1 MEEKHGDELVTD
13 LTSLVEP
20 NSQAISDQGV
30 TSGLDFMGEM
40 GEDDFPKPSGTAIIG
55 ELLYGRYRI
64 LSLIAKGGMGEV
76 YKAKVETSAQEKFV
90 AVKILSERY
99 AERKESLYRFM
110 REVGSITVLKHPNL
124 VAVSDIGLLANGC
137 PYYVMDYIEGKSLA
151 DILSAEGKLDTER
164 ARRMFVQ
171 LAGALA
177 VAHERGIIHRDIK
190 PSNILVHRDEN
201 GEQIKLVDFGIAKRE
216 VDQDEIQKL
225 TAQGTVFGSPLYM
238 SPEQCEGR
246 ATDARSDVYST
257 CCTFYECLKG
267 QPPFLGETPL
277 QTMGMH
283 RSETPPAL
291 GLTGLD
297 GFLIESAI
305 LKGLS
310 KRPEERFQDAQ
321 ELLDC
326 LNSQMPAQETAAKSG
341 KIEEQEKKNK
351 QVNVE
356 DTALKL
362 TSTVFLVMVI
372 LAAAAALVFFLVQH
386 GHK

>member
-13 LTSLVEP
+13 LTHLVD
-20 NSQAISDQGV
+20 NSQTISDQGV
-30 TSGLDFMGEM
+30 TSGLDFMGDID
-40 GEDDFPKPSGTAIIG
+40 EDDFPRPSGTAIIG

-64 LSLIAKGGMGEV
+64 ISLIAKGGMGEV
-76 YKAKVETSAQEKFV
+76 YKAKMETGTTEKFV
-90 AVKILSERY
+90 AVKVLSERY

-137 PYYVMDYIEGKSLA
+137 PYYVMEYIEGKSLA
-151 DILSAEGKLDTER
+151 DILSAEGKMETER

-177 VAHERGIIHRDIK
+177 VAHERGIVHRDIK
-190 PSNILVHRDEN
+190 PSNILVHRDSE

-216 VDQDEIQKL
+216 VDHDEIQKL

-246 ATDARSDVYST
+246 STDARSDVYST
-257 CCTFYECLKG
+257 CCTLYECLKG

-283 RSETPPAL
+283 RSDTPPPL

-305 LKGLS
+305 MKGLS
-310 KRPEERFQDAQ
+310 KKPEERFQDAK

-326 LNSQMPAQETAAKSG
+326 LVSQMPAQSPAASSKPA
-341 KIEEQEKKNK
+341 EQEKQDQKI
-351 QVNVE
+351 
-356 DTALKL
+356 KL
-362 TSTVFLVMVI
+362 DEKPVQLASTVTLVIII
-372 LAAAAALVFFLVQH
+372 LLAAAALVFFLVQQ